1 MMNDN
6 EIPFGNDN
14 NAETEN
20 NARGK
25 DRKSSHANSAN
36 YSNESKDTTP
46 PNNDSLGNR
55 FYDSQRDRT
64 YSTQYPHD
72 GQYNQRQ
79 GNYRQNNYN
88 REGQQQGNYR
98 QNNYNREGQQQGNYR
113 QNNYN
118 REGQQQGNYR
128 QNNYNREGQQGNYR
142 QNNYNRDGQQ
152 GNYRQNNYNREG
164 QQQGNYRQN
173 NYNRDGQQQGNYR
186 QNNYNRDGQQQGNYR
201 QNNYNRDGQ
210 QQGNYRQN
218 NYNRDGQQ
226 GNYRQNNYNR
236 DGQQQ
241 GNYRQ
246 NNYNRDGQQQGN
258 YRQNN
263 YNRDGQQFRHRGNN
277 FQRNN
282 PRNRPAAHSPRFKG
296 RPKQNKKPQPQRP
309 RLTPLVK
316 ILRTIGFASPRICV
330 EIIRSGRVFV
340 NGNIFNNPNASVNA
354 KRDSIAI
361 DGLNINERNQNLY
374 IIINKQK
381 NIVGSNENTHNSI
394 YNQVKTNAKL
404 YFPFGC
410 LERATSGLVFATTDS
425 NFRLPDNP
433 LCAST
438 PIEYKIKV
446 QKTLTKRQVSGLSTK
461 FRTRT
466 SSDNAIE
473 YIGEYK
479 RHSWIKCKVINT
491 KPTIIRKV
499 LKEIGLEVLS
509 FERFAIGSLTTDV
522 LQRGM
527 WTRLTSD
534 NVKKMLR
541 EPLQA
546 ITIEEISQDENNENT
561 DITLRQKVRSL
572 YRHWFMK

>member
-14 NAETEN
+14 NAETEK

-25 DRKSSHANSAN
+25 DKKSSHANSSN
-36 YSNESKDTTP
+36 YSNESNDTTP
-46 PNNDSLGNR
+46 QNNDSYGNR
-55 FYDSQRDRT
+55 FYDSQRERT

-88 REGQQQGNYR
+88 R
-98 QNNYNREGQQQGNYR
+98 
-113 QNNYN
+113 
-118 REGQQQGNYR
+118 
-128 QNNYNREGQQGNYR
+128 
-142 QNNYNRDGQQ
+142 DGQ
-152 GNYRQNNYNREG
+152 
-164 QQQGNYRQN
+164 
-173 NYNRDGQQQGNYR
+173 
-186 QNNYNRDGQQQGNYR
+186 QQQGNYR

-236 DGQQQ
+236 DGQQ

-246 NNYNRDGQQQGN
+246 YPDGNRPHN
-258 YRQNN
+258 PNHR
-263 YNRDGQQFRHRGNN
+263 RDNQQFRHRNNN

-282 PRNRPAAHSPRFKG
+282 NPRNRNANSPRFKG
-296 RPKQNKKPQPQRP
+296 RPNRTQNRNKRSQPQRQ

-316 ILRTIGFASPRICV
+316 LLRTVGFASPRICV

-340 NGNIFNNPNASVNA
+340 NGNIFNNPNASVNS

-394 YNQVKTNAKL
+394 YNQVKTNANL

-410 LERATSGLVFATTDS
+410 LERATSGLVFATTDI

-446 QKTLTKRQVSGLSTK
+446 HKTLTKRQVTSLSTK

-466 SSDNAIE
+466 SGENSIE
-473 YIGEYK
+473 YINEYK

-491 KPTIIRKV
+491 KPTVIRKF
-499 LKEIGLEVLS
+499 LKEAGLEVLS

-541 EPLQA
+541 EPIQKV
-546 ITIEEISQDENNENT
+546 TIEDISHDENTEGT
-561 DITLRQKVRSL
+561 DISLRQKVRSL
-572 YRHWFMK
+572 YRNWFMK

>member
-88 REGQQQGNYR
+88 R
-98 QNNYNREGQQQGNYR
+98 
-113 QNNYN
+113 
-118 REGQQQGNYR
+118 
-128 QNNYNREGQQGNYR
+128 
-142 QNNYNRDGQQ
+142 
-152 GNYRQNNYNREG
+152 
-164 QQQGNYRQN
+164 
-173 NYNRDGQQQGNYR
+173 
-186 QNNYNRDGQQQGNYR
+186 DGQQQGNYR

-236 DGQQQ
+236 DGQQ

-246 NNYNRDGQQQGN
+246 NNYNRDGQQGN
-258 YRQNN
+258 YRQ
-263 YNRDGQQFRHRGNN
+263 YPDGNRPHNPNHRRDNQQFRHRNNN

-282 PRNRPAAHSPRFKG
+282 NPRNRNANSPRFKG
-296 RPKQNKKPQPQRP
+296 RPNRTQNRNKRSQPQRQ

-316 ILRTIGFASPRICV
+316 LLRTVGFASPRICV

-340 NGNIFNNPNASVNA
+340 NGNIFNNPNASVNS

-394 YNQVKTNAKL
+394 YNQVKTNANL

-410 LERATSGLVFATTDS
+410 LERATSGLVFATTDI

-446 QKTLTKRQVSGLSTK
+446 HKTLTKRQVTSLSTK

-466 SSDNAIE
+466 SGENSIE
-473 YIGEYK
+473 YINEYK

-491 KPTIIRKV
+491 KPTVIRKF
-499 LKEIGLEVLS
+499 LKEAGLEVLS

-541 EPLQA
+541 EPIQKV
-546 ITIEEISQDENNENT
+546 TIEDISHDENTEGT
-561 DITLRQKVRSL
+561 DISLRQKVRSL
-572 YRHWFMK
+572 YRNWFMK

>member
-88 REGQQQGNYR
+88 R
-98 QNNYNREGQQQGNYR
+98 
-113 QNNYN
+113 
-118 REGQQQGNYR
+118 
-128 QNNYNREGQQGNYR
+128 
-142 QNNYNRDGQQ
+142 DGQ
-152 GNYRQNNYNREG
+152 
-164 QQQGNYRQN
+164 
-173 NYNRDGQQQGNYR
+173 
-186 QNNYNRDGQQQGNYR
+186 
-201 QNNYNRDGQ
+201 
-210 QQGNYRQN
+210 
-218 NYNRDGQQ
+218 QQ